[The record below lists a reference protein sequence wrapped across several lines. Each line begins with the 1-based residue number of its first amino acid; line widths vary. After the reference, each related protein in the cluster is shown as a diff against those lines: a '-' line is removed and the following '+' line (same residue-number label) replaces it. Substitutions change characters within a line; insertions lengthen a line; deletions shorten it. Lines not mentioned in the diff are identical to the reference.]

1 MIYTV
6 TESPLSENEKDE
18 KIKELENELRQ
29 SNQKNQIAM
38 MGLIEV
44 NNRVRALEGK

>member
-6 TESPLSENEKDE
+6 TKSPLSENEKDE
-18 KIKELENELRQ
+18 KIKELEIKLAQ
-29 SNQKNQIAM
+29 SDQKNQIAM

-44 NNRVRALEGK
+44 NNRLRAMEGK